1 MIPDEEP
8 FVFAKPRKPRVI
20 DHELEKELDKLG
32 WRPLGYEW

>member
-8 FVFAKPRKPRVI
+8 FVFAKPRKPRVL
-20 DHELEKELDKLG
+20 DPELERQLDSLP

>member
-8 FVFAKPRKPRVI
+8 FVYAKPRKPRVI
-20 DHELEKELDKLG
+20 DHELEKELDKLS